1 MTTTNTGDPYSVLGL
16 KRGASHE
23 EIRRAYFRRVREH
36 PPETDPETFKAIRA
50 AYEQLRSAEERT
62 VTDLYLIQAPPPWE
76 PPKRRPALRRGF
88 DSPLVLWPRDKGL
101 SPAAQD
107 TAHFDLR
114 LHPQEVLAAAKAFT
128 DLGRDSFRN
137 DYKPVHL

>member
-1 MTTTNTGDPYSVLGL
+1 MTMTTTNTGDPYSVLGL
-16 KRGASHE
+16 KRGASHD
-23 EIRRAYFRRVREH
+23 EIRRAYFRNVREH

-50 AYEQLRSAEERT
+50 AYEQLRSAEQRT
-62 VTDLYLIQAPPPWE
+62 VTDLYLIQSPPPWE
-76 PPKRRPALRRGF
+76 PPKRRR
-88 DSPLVLWPRDKGL
+88 
-101 SPAAQD
+101 AAR
-107 TAHFDLR
+107 FDLR

>member
-1 MTTTNTGDPYSVLGL
+1 MTMTTTNTGDPYSVLGL

-23 EIRRAYFRRVREH
+23 EIRRAYFRNVREH

-50 AYEQLRSAEERT
+50 AYEQLRSAEQRT

-76 PPKRRPALRRGF
+76 LPKRRP
-88 DSPLVLWPRDKGL
+88 V
-101 SPAAQD
+101 
-107 TAHFDLR
+107 HFDLR

-128 DLGRDSFRN
+128 DLVCDSFRD
-137 DYKPVHL
+137 DYKPVRL

>member
-1 MTTTNTGDPYSVLGL
+1 MTMTTTNTGDPYSVLGL

-23 EIRRAYFRRVREH
+23 EIRRAYFRQVREH

-50 AYEQLRSAEERT
+50 AYEQLRSEEQRA
-62 VTDLYLIQAPPPWE
+62 VTDLYLIQPPPPWE
-76 PPKRRPALRRGF
+76 PPQRRHPALRR
-88 DSPLVLWPRDKGL
+88 
-101 SPAAQD
+101 AQD
-107 TAHFDLR
+107 AARFDLR
-114 LHPQEVLAAAKAFT
+114 RHPQEVLAAAKAFT